1 MFRCF
6 WTIFSLGAS
15 ELQIIHRVFMTA
27 FNSVDQL
34 QSALNGK
41 KSNAAIATDL
51 KTSLTLVWTT
61 TYSEKVSR
69 KNALSENS
77 WLPITGTLAKLEQ
90 SWFPLDFLVTFTVI
104 LPLVLNSSPR
114 YGSNLPLTRGNF
126 FPFRSFPYTI
136 LSSITR
142 NHVISAWQV
151 RKKSV
156 YWNPKHWIY
165 FKTLSLL
172 FCHSN
177 SNSESIPE

>member
-1 MFRCF
+1 
-6 WTIFSLGAS
+6 
-15 ELQIIHRVFMTA
+15 MTA

-51 KTSLTLVWTT
+51 KTSLTLVSTT

-126 FPFRSFPYTI
+126 FPFRSVPYTI